1 MAEIK
6 LTPLNHS
13 GNWLAQKLMAIGFWY
28 LQRSEKKMFPIAVH
42 KF

>member
-6 LTPLNHS
+6 LTPLMPS

-28 LQRSEKKMFPIAVH
+28 LQRSEKKIVPDRGA
-42 KF
+42 